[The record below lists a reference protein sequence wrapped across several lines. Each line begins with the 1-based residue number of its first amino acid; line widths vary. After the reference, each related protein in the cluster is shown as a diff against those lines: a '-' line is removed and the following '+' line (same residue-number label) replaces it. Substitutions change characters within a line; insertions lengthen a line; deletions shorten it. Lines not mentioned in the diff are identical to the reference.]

1 MSERL
6 PLFVL
11 DTVLFPGVVLPLHV
25 FEPRYRQL
33 MTHLL
38 EQPEPRELGVLGVC
52 RSGDPQDVGSQLQRV
67 GCIAALRR
75 FKRHDNG
82 SSDVVVVGTERFR
95 MLELADTEDLYFVGE
110 VERPDAGSE
119 PVADPDPETQLVGNV
134 ARMLTAG
141 YLKEISALRE
151 RSELETETLDLDLD
165 PEPDALSWLIASAT
179 VLTRTEAQS
188 LLEIDSAVAR
198 LRAEIA
204 ILRREIGLIAQFR
217 CLPVSAFELGALPGE
232 N

>member
-33 MTHLL
+33 VTHLL
-38 EQPEPRELGVLGVC
+38 EQPEPRELGILGVR
-52 RSGDPQDVGSQLQRV
+52 RSGDPQDVESQLQRV

-75 FKRHDNG
+75 FKLHDNG

-95 MLELADTEDLYFVGE
+95 MLELADTDDLYFVGE
-110 VERPDAGSE
+110 VDRPDGGSG
-119 PVADPDPETQLVGNV
+119 PAADASPETQLVTNV

-141 YLKEISALRE
+141 YLKEISSLRE
-151 RSELETETLDLDLD
+151 RPELEINSVDLD

-179 VLTRTEAQS
+179 VLTRMEAQS
-188 LLEIDSAVAR
+188 LLEIDSPVTR
-198 LRAEIA
+198 LRTEIA
-204 ILRREIGLIAQFR
+204 ILRREIGLVAQFR
-217 CLPVSAFELGALPGE
+217 CLPVNAFELGALPGE

>member
-38 EQPEPRELGVLGVC
+38 ERPEPRELGILGVR
-52 RSGDPQDVGSQLQRV
+52 RSGDPKDVESQLQRV

-75 FKRHDNG
+75 FKLHDNG

-119 PVADPDPETQLVGNV
+119 PATEPDPDPETQLVGNV

-151 RSELETETLDLDLD
+151 RTELEIESVDLD

-179 VLTRTEAQS
+179 VLTRTEAQG

-217 CLPVSAFELGALPGE
+217 CLPVNAFELGALPGD